1 LHTTAQR
8 APVGSTLAVK
18 DAPRY
23 TVVVLIRIEVV
34 MSTDVAE
41 IEAKI
46 RTLSPEDRAELIR
59 VLIADLD
66 GPADA
71 DVERAWLEEAQR
83 RHREVVEGKVA
94 PVPGERVFANL
105 RARLKR

>member
-1 LHTTAQR
+1 
-8 APVGSTLAVK
+8 
-18 DAPRY
+18 
-23 TVVVLIRIEVV
+23 

-46 RTLSPEDRAELIR
+46 RSLTLKDKTELIR
-59 VLIADLD
+59 TLIAELD
-66 GPADA
+66 GPA

-83 RHREVVEGKVA
+83 RYREVVEGKVQ

-105 RARLKR
+105 RARLER